1 MRGLFISFEGID
13 GAGKTTQARLLAEW
27 LTGRGHVVTALREPG
42 GTCVAERIR
51 EILLYSKDE
60 IDPRAELLLFLSSR
74 AQNTAERIRPALA
87 QGHIVI
93 CDRYADSSV
102 AYQGHGRGLGA
113 DEVRALSMFAS
124 GGLAPDLTLLLDL
137 SPEAG
142 LARQKNSDRMEDEPL
157 EFHRR
162 VRHGYLSTAKDDPA
176 RVVILDGA
184 QDVEVLRVQIE
195 RVVQDR
201 IGT

>member
-60 IDPRAELLLFLSSR
+60 IDPRAELLLFLASR

>member
-60 IDPRAELLLFLSSR
+60 IDPRAELLLFLASR

-184 QDVEVLRVQIE
+184 QDVEVLRDQIE

>member
-184 QDVEVLRVQIE
+184 QDVEVLRDQIE

>member
-27 LTGRGHVVTALREPG
+27 LTGRGHAVTALREPG

-60 IDPRAELLLFLSSR
+60 IDPRAELLLFLASR

-184 QDVEVLRVQIE
+184 QDVEVLRDQIE